1 MKKVLLSLLL
11 FLGAAAVA
19 QAQGSADLGTFN
31 GGTSNNSYTTRHSAA
46 DWTAENAQVWYADGI
61 EGVFPVLNG
70 KRTTIGKLYS
80 PTLKGGV
87 DVVTISCVYPY
98 SDTRG
103 MKFTL
108 NVKQGTKT
116 VATQSFTSTTTSTST
131 GYKETFT
138 SNALNVQGDFVIE
151 IVNDC
156 PQNSTSNKDR
166 LGIYE
171 LSWTAPE
178 TNKDVQF
185 AWEVEDVVLHLGE
198 EFTEL
203 PKLIAT
209 VDGVESAEAL
219 AAVTY
224 ESDNEE
230 LIKFN
235 ADGTFTFNGN
245 IDASA
250 VITAKAPASVAD
262 FANVDDA
269 VFTLHVS
276 DPQKTNEGFIFS
288 AMGLNNGDEIPSLSD
303 NIVTLTFNQGPE
315 DDPEEEYEQPAPRY
329 VETAYGKAMRLY
341 YGNSVTVSV
350 PEGFALV
357 RVLSDYAVENNKV
370 TADYGTLNSDYTDWK
385 AGSEERTSVTFTV
398 EGTSGYRSWEKI
410 VVYFKHIHTSVAGF
424 EHNVHMYGTSAK
436 LYYTI
441 YINHHMDCET
451 YEVNFKIDGVDHKNA
466 EHEYSVVEAPQ
477 GAMMRVSPANPTTHT
492 ATGTID
498 AEDINTTGS
507 AQNHDIEVSISHNG
521 ETLDAHTYTTQ
532 AATSGT
538 TGIEDV
544 TVEGAEGA
552 VEYFNLQGV
561 RVAQPQ
567 AGNIY
572 LVRRAGKV
580 EKQLVK

>member
-1 MKKVLLSLLL
+1 MKKLLLSLLL

-31 GGTSNNSYTTRHSAA
+31 GGKQASSYSSYHSDE
-46 DWTAENAQVWYADGI
+46 DWTVENSCISANSSLTD
-61 EGVFPVLNG
+61 GVFPVLNG
-70 KRTTIGKLYS
+70 KTNGIGKLAS
-80 PTLKGGV
+80 SSEKPLKGGV
-87 DVVTISCVYPY
+87 DVVTIKCTYPF
-98 SDTRG
+98 SESNG
-103 MKFTL
+103 MDFTL
-108 NVKQGTKT
+108 NIIQGSKVVK
-116 VATQSFTSTTTSTST
+116 TQTFTSSSNST
-131 GYKETFT
+131 ETFT
-138 SNALNVQGDFVIE
+138 SDAFGVQGDFRIE
-151 IVNDC
+151 VVNNC
-156 PQNSTSNKDR
+156 PSKVTKNKDR

-178 TNKDVQF
+178 SNKEVEF
-185 AWEVEDVVLHLGE
+185 AWEVEDVVLHIGE

-276 DPQKTNEGFIFS
+276 DPQKTNESFTFS
-288 AMGLNNGDEIPSLSD
+288 ALGFTSGDEIPGVSD

-329 VETAYGKAMRLY
+329 METAYGKAIRMY
-341 YGNSVTVSV
+341 YGNNMTISV

-370 TADYGTLNSDYTDWK
+370 LVDHGTMNSDYTDWK
-385 AGSEERTSVTFTV
+385 AADEEHNSVTFTLD
-398 EGTSGYRSWEKI
+398 GTSGYRSWEKV
-410 VVYFKHIHTSVAGF
+410 VVYFKHIHTTIAGF
-424 EHNVHMYGTSAK
+424 EHNVHMYGNSAK

-451 YEVNFKIDGVDHKNA
+451 YEVDFKVDGVSHKTT
-466 EHEYSVVEAPQ
+466 EHQISVVEAPQ
-477 GAMMRVSPANPTTHT
+477 GAMMRVSPANPTTHI
-492 ATGTID
+492 ASGSIE
-498 AEDINTTGS
+498 AADINTTGAS
-507 AQNHDIEVSISHNG
+507 KEHQIEVTIAHNN
-521 ETLDAHTYTTQ
+521 EVLSDHTYTTTE
-532 AATSGT
+532 TSDGT
-538 TGIEDV
+538 TGIEEVAAD
-544 TVEGAEGA
+544 AA
-552 VEYFNLQGV
+552 AAAEYFTLQGV
-561 RVAQPQ
+561 RVAEPQ

-580 EKQLVK
+580 VKQLVK

>member
-1 MKKVLLSLLL
+1 MKKLLLSLLL
-11 FLGAAAVA
+11 FLGAAAVV

-31 GGTSNNSYTTRHSAA
+31 GGSTKNTYSTYHSTD
-46 DWTAENAQVWYADGI
+46 DWTAENSQVWSYSGI
-61 EGVFPVLNG
+61 DNVFPVLNG
-70 KRTTIGKLYS
+70 KTSAVGKLTS

-87 DVVTISCVYPY
+87 NVVTISCVYPY
-98 SDTRG
+98 ADKNG
-103 MKFTL
+103 MAFTV
-108 NVKQGTKT
+108 NIKQGTKT
-116 VATQSFTSTTTSTST
+116 VATQSFTSSTNST
-131 GYKETFT
+131 AAGYTETFT
-138 SNALNVQGDFVIE
+138 SNEFNVPGNFVIE
-151 IVNDC
+151 VVNDC
-156 PQNSTSNKDR
+156 PQSATGNKDR

-178 TNKDVQF
+178 SNKDVEF
-185 AWEVEDVVLHLGE
+185 AWEVEDVVLHIGE

-276 DPQKTNEGFIFS
+276 DPQKTNESFTFSTLGFTS
-288 AMGLNNGDEIPSLSD
+288 GDEIPGVSD

-329 VETAYGKAMRLY
+329 METAYGKAIRMY
-341 YGNSVTVSV
+341 YGNNMTISV

-370 TADYGTLNSDYTDWK
+370 LVDHGTMNSDYTDWK
-385 AGSEERTSVTFTV
+385 AADEEHTSVTFTLD
-398 EGTSGYRSWEKI
+398 GTSGYRSWEKV
-410 VVYFKHIHTSVAGF
+410 VVYFKHIHTTIAGF
-424 EHNVHMYGTSAK
+424 EHNVHMYGNSAK

-451 YEVNFKIDGVDHKNA
+451 YEVDFKVDGVSHKTT
-466 EHEYSVVEAPQ
+466 EHQISVVEAPQ
-477 GAMMRVSPANPTTHT
+477 GAMMRVSPSNLTTHI
-492 ATGTID
+492 ASGSIE
-498 AEDINTTGS
+498 AADINTTGAS
-507 AQNHDIEVSISHNG
+507 KEHQIEVTIAHNN
-521 ETLDAHTYTTQ
+521 EVLSDHTYTTTE
-532 AATSGT
+532 TSDGT
-538 TGIEDV
+538 TGIEEVAAD
-544 TVEGAEGA
+544 AA
-552 VEYFNLQGV
+552 AAAEYFTLQGV
-561 RVAQPQ
+561 RVTEPQ

-580 EKQLVK
+580 VKQLVK